1 MNNLIKFFLIISI
14 MVLFPFGNVYSQQV
28 TKEQLL
34 KLFYEANVAR
44 NNNQIDIAI
53 DAYLEILKLSPGLPD
68 TYLILGDIYSTK
80 EMESQLLEKACA
92 CYQRYL
98 ELKPEAEDK
107 VVLQEKILALQ
118 EKIGQLRAAEL
129 EAKTSLDVSA
139 MEIVE
144 DSLKAVETEL
154 VVEDTVLLAAN
165 EPIAEDTILLAA
177 DELVV
182 NDTIIKT
189 LVLPADSILLGRW
202 VSGELGSDGREMW
215 ILDIQKTGAD
225 YSVSL
230 NSNSYIVKK
239 NPLLS
244 GVQTEK
250 VQMSYETGLD
260 ATCHVERKK
269 VKSGIEKKN
278 EIGDMFGKLF
288 NVNLNMDLFSDL
300 GDEELKETN
309 LSLDSVKVVESV
321 ISDFYQ
327 FHLAYDGSKLYGYV
341 EHKVIQ
347 KDSVE
352 TLVSQ
357 YRNDLELFKA
367 PDDYIGF
374 VYKPLMTEA
383 EKASDMEFRQLL
395 NNKLQESMEN
405 ATAANDLGCMYAS
418 GVGTRRD
425 MKMAVA
431 CFKEASMKQSL
442 FGILNMAQLY
452 VDGLGLEKD
461 LEKARELYK
470 QAFEMGYSDAM
481 VMCGDTYLI
490 SAASD
495 EDYKKAFDCYLTAVV
510 RKCPYAYYRLG
521 WLYKEGLG
529 MQKDLQK
536 AMQYYQRAVDMQ
548 YPDALTE
555 VGLLY
560 KDGIIVEKNITTAM
574 EMLMKAADKGNSR
587 AMYEL
592 YLIFLRG
599 DGVKQ
604 DFKYAKDWYHRSL
617 VANDKV
623 IDGFSMMK
631 SQINMILS
639 SKK

>member
-1 MNNLIKFFLIISI
+1 MNILVKKILIISI
-14 MVLFPFGNVYSQQV
+14 MVFPFLGNVYSQQV

-34 KLFYEANVAR
+34 KLFYQANIAR
-44 NNNQIDIAI
+44 NNNQMDVAI
-53 DAYLEILKLSPGLPD
+53 DAYLEIMKLSPGLPD
-68 TYLILGDIYSTK
+68 TYLMLGDIYSTR
-80 EMESQLLEKACA
+80 EMEPKLLEKACA

-98 ELKPEAEDK
+98 ELKPEVENIA
-107 VVLQEKILALQ
+107 VLQEKILSLQ
-118 EKIGQLRAAEL
+118 EKVRQLRDFEL
-129 EAKTSLDVSA
+129 GTKAPLTVSA
-139 MEIVE
+139 IEIVYDSLEMVEPEPVVE
-144 DSLKAVETEL
+144 DSILL
-154 VVEDTVLLAAN
+154 VAN
-165 EPIAEDTILLAA
+165 EQVVDDTF
-177 DELVV
+177 V
-182 NDTIIKT
+182 KT
-189 LVLPADSILLGRW
+189 LVLPADSVLLGRW
-202 VSGELGSDGREMW
+202 VSGELGSEGREMW
-215 ILDIQKTGAD
+215 ILDIQKKGAN

-230 NSNSYIVKK
+230 NDNSFIVKK

-244 GVQTEK
+244 GIQIEK
-250 VQMSYETGLD
+250 VRMSYETGLD
-260 ATCHVERKK
+260 ATCFVERKK
-269 VKSGIEKKN
+269 TKSGSERKN
-278 EIGDMFGKLF
+278 KIGDMFGKLF

-300 GDEELKETN
+300 SNTVVKDADM
-309 LSLDSVKVVESV
+309 SLDSVKMVESV
-321 ISDFYQ
+321 IKDFYQ

-341 EHKVIQ
+341 EHKVFQ

-352 TLVSQ
+352 ILLSQ
-357 YRNDLELFKA
+357 YRSDLELFKA
-367 PDDYIGF
+367 PDNYLGF

-383 EKASDMEFRQLL
+383 EKASNIEFRQLL
-395 NNKLQESMEN
+395 NQKLQESMEN

-418 GVGTRRD
+418 GVGARRD

-442 FGILNMAQLY
+442 FGILNIAQLY
-452 VDGLGLEKD
+452 VDGLGIEKD
-461 LEKARELYK
+461 LGKARSLYK
-470 QAFEMGYSDAM
+470 QAFDMGYSDAM
-481 VMCGDTYLI
+481 VMCGDTYLV
-490 SAASD
+490 SATSD

-529 MQKDLQK
+529 TQQDLQK
-536 AMQYYQRAVDMQ
+536 AMEYYLKAVDMQ

-560 KDGIIVEKNITTAM
+560 KDGIIVEKNITTAV
-574 EMLMKAADKGNSR
+574 ELLMKSADKGNSK

-592 YLIFLRG
+592 YLIYLRG

-623 IDGFSMMK
+623 INGFSMVK